1 MLYTEALEYIY
12 SFVDY
17 EQREITREATQDFD
31 LVRFAQL
38 LDMLGRPQD
47 SFRIVHIVGTNGKGS
62 TAAVLAGI
70 LSRAG
75 FKVGLYTS
83 PHLQHIRERIR
94 VNTTCISREEFA
106 CGVELIAQ
114 KNPQL
119 TEKPGG
125 YRTVFEIL
133 TALTLLHFRAQNVEW
148 AVVEAGLGGRLDAT
162 NVLYPKMVLITPIAL
177 DHTQVL
183 GETLVEIAQEK
194 SAVLKRGVLAVSAP
208 QEAEVSRV
216 IEARAKEVGV
226 EVRWLSKDYAYGFKH
241 ADLAGT
247 SFVLEGEEY
256 HTPLLGSHQA
266 MNCSLSASAALYLQE
281 KGLLSNIASAIYEGI
296 AETRWPGR
304 LEVWAG
310 EPILIF
316 DGAHNPSA
324 AEQLARAFKELFAD
338 RRAVLVLGVCRDK
351 EVVGMVKALAPIAA
365 VVVATQAEY
374 PRAMPAEE
382 LGAII
387 AQFSSKV
394 LVEKNLI
401 TALEQAKRQSR
412 KRLPILVTGSFYLI
426 GDMQRRLT
434 ADD

>member
-17 EQREITREATQDFD
+17 ERREITRETTQDFD

-38 LDMLGRPQD
+38 LDILGRPQD
-47 SFRIVHIVGTNGKGS
+47 CFHIVHIVGTNGKGS

-75 FKVGLYTS
+75 LKVGLYTS

-94 VNTTCISREEFA
+94 VNATCISREDFA
-106 CGVELIAQ
+106 CGVEFIAQ

-133 TALTLLHFRAQNVEW
+133 TALALLHFRSQDVEW

-162 NVLYPKMVLITPIAL
+162 NVLYPKMVIITPIAL

-183 GETLVEIAQEK
+183 GESLVEIAGEK
-194 SAVLKRGVLAVSAP
+194 SAVLKHGVLAVSAP
-208 QEAEVSRV
+208 QESEANRV

-226 EVRWLSKDYAYGFKH
+226 EVRWLSKDYDYEFKH
-241 ADLAGT
+241 TDLEGT

-266 MNCSLSASAALYLQE
+266 MNCSLSASAVLCLQE
-281 KGLLSNIASAIYEGI
+281 KGILPDIAAAITEGI

-304 LEVWAG
+304 LEVWEG
-310 EPILIF
+310 EPRVIF

-338 RRAVLVLGVCRDK
+338 KRAVLVLGVCKDK
-351 EVVGMVKALAPIAA
+351 EAVGIVKALAPIAE

-387 AQFSSKV
+387 AQFNSKV
-394 LVEKNLI
+394 VVEKNLM
-401 TALEQAKRQSR
+401 TAFEKAKAQSEN
-412 KRLPILVTGSFYLI
+412 RLPILATGSFYLI
-426 GDMQRRLT
+426 GDLQRRL
-434 ADD
+434 AAED